1 MTEPR
6 HTVTWR
12 TPARQYEQVLQYA
25 QDHDL
30 TLNGAIST
38 MINDFLC
45 RQLLVADEASVPVP
59 RSQDS
64 T

>member
-1 MTEPR
+1 MIISY
-6 HTVTWR
+6 HTPLHRYDQV
-12 TPARQYEQVLQYA
+12 ARYA
-25 QDHDL
+25 L
-30 TLNGAIST
+30 NTGLSLNGAIST
-38 MINDFLC
+38 MIDDFLC

>member
-1 MTEPR
+1 MI
-6 HTVTWR
+6 TVSYR
-12 TPARQYEQVLQYA
+12 TPAPRYRQIAQYA

-38 MINDFLC
+38 MIDDFLC
-45 RQLLVADEASVPVP
+45 RQLLIADEARVSVP

>member
-1 MTEPR
+1 MIKINYLTSTSR
-6 HTVTWR
+6 HTQLLKYTDA
-12 TPARQYEQVLQYA
+12 TG
-25 QDHDL
+25 L
-30 TLNGAIST
+30 TVNEAIST
-38 MINDFLC
+38 MIDDFLC